1 MANPQPDQFTK
12 VSNELL
18 EQVPKFKLNGTQI
31 RLILIIWRYSYGFGK
46 KDAEL
51 SISFLVEAIDTVK
64 RQVIRELSRLIEM
77 NVVQVVSEQTGTR
90 SRTLRFNK
98 DYESWR
104 LLEVTKKTPL
114 PELSGGD
121 RLDTSQVTKKTPLE
135 VSRGDELD
143 TQKRKYLK
151 KTIKKEEIRDM
162 SIPSEKIKFHDT
174 VYLTLEQYEKLCNEF
189 GKHRVDN
196 TIEALDEWQT
206 NKKPSQHKKD
216 HNKTLRVW
224 IKKELEK
231 NKSSFKPKAQR
242 NKEEMDILNQFY
254 EEGAARETNG
264 DGKLPGNDQDRLS
277 LL

>member
-1 MANPQPDQFTK
+1 MADVQKEKGFTPIAH
-12 VSNELL
+12 ELL
-18 EQVPKFKLNGTQI
+18 EAAARSKFNGTQFRI
-31 RLILIIWRYSYGFGK
+31 ILIVWRYTYGFNRK
-46 KDAEL
+46 SHEL
-51 SISFLVEAIDTVK
+51 SISFIAEAIEVNK
-64 RQVIRELSRLIEM
+64 KQAERELQTLIDK
-77 NVVQVVSEQTGTR
+77 NVLKITAGGEKQTR
-90 SRTLRFNK
+90 SLSVNK
-98 DYESWR
+98 DYETWKIENIPLIR
-104 LLEVTKKTPL
+104 GKKS
-114 PELSGGD
+114 PEEKEQHPSN
-121 RLDTSQVTKKTPLE
+121 PLE
-135 VSRGDELD
+135 ALPAK
-143 TQKRKYLK
+143 KREDLPSNPRDKKERK

-162 SIPSEKIKFHDT
+162 NIPSEKIKFHDT
-174 VYLTLEQYEKLCNEF
+174 VYLTLEQYEKLCADF

-264 DGKLPGNDQDRLS
+264 DGKLPGDDQDRLS